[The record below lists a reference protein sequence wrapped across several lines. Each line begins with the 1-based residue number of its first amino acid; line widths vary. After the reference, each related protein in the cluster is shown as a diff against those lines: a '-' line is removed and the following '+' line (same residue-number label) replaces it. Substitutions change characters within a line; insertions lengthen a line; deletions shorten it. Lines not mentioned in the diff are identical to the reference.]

1 MKIQCGADV
10 LTTSIPAISVILT
23 PDLQRSVKGQ
33 QSPERIAAKCYMP
46 VPFPLHPLLNLVVY
60 SKEWDLL
67 SCRLRIVVRDSCV
80 SSMQMML
87 MLAQLPDEGEKT

>member
-1 MKIQCGADV
+1 
-10 LTTSIPAISVILT
+10 
-23 PDLQRSVKGQ
+23 
-33 QSPERIAAKCYMP
+33 MP

-87 MLAQLPDEGEKT
+87 MLAQMPDEGEKT